1 MINCDG
7 APVAGD
13 GARRRAQCIRGA
25 TTVTSEEQVELA
37 RARADTYRLLGRLC
51 LAEVD
56 ERLLAALRDTPRL
69 GPTLVGDDTA
79 LLAALRVE
87 YTRLLIVNV
96 LPYES
101 VFVDQRVMLNTDATA
116 AVFEAYREGDY
127 RPAGQVGAP
136 DHVGLELG
144 FLGHLAAA
152 EAVALAVADA
162 EAVALSRARQ
172 RRFLGAHLGNWAP
185 VWATALERVARQPF
199 YAALAAVVRDFLL
212 AELEASVAPPA

>member
-127 RPAGQVGAP
+127 RPAGQVG
-136 DHVGLELG
+136 
-144 FLGHLAAA
+144 HLAAA